1 MMRCVKKGRKT
12 NERSERVRQERERE
26 RKARRYMKSWKDKPL
41 FVRKEKTVLRGKK
54 ENPI

>member
-12 NERSERVRQERERE
+12 NGRSERVRQERE
-26 RKARRYMKSWKDKPL
+26 ARRYMKSWKDKPL